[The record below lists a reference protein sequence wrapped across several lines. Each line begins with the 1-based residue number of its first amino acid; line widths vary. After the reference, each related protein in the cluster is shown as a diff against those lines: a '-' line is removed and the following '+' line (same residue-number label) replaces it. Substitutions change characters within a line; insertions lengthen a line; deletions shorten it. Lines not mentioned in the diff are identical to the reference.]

1 MAGPRHIYKFV
12 STDGLTTATFP
23 LARAEFES
31 DQALRNALAPAVGMD
46 YVVDLHGSG
55 RAPLDVATE
64 RARALLTGDDAADLD
79 ATADALTSAVLEIGR
94 GKLWSIGA
102 DGTERWAWA
111 RATHVPR
118 PVVSYQSLRS
128 AAIVLEFVRLSDWY
142 GATKTTITATL
153 DSASEIV
160 AVTNDGNADAR
171 AITFLLEANAASG
184 FATPVVSHPLTGETW
199 SSTRTA
205 ANGNHALRVD
215 TGRYTVERTTDNG
228 SSWTDDYAAF
238 SVGAVQ
244 VGFMRFLPG
253 AQSITITGCPNA
265 QLTIEFWPV
274 YR

>member
-1 MAGPRHIYKFV
+1 MAGARHIYKFV
-12 STDGLTTATFP
+12 SSDGLTTATFP

-31 DQALRNALAPAVGMD
+31 DQGLRNALAPAVGMD
-46 YVVDLHGSG
+46 YAVDLHGSG
-55 RAPLDVATE
+55 RAPLDTGAE
-64 RARALLTGDDAADLD
+64 RVRALLTGDDAEDLD
-79 ATADALTSAVLEIGR
+79 DTADTLTSAVLEIGR

-118 PVVSYQSLRS
+118 PTVSYQSLRS

-142 GATKTTITATL
+142 GDTLVTVTATL
-153 DSASEIV
+153 DSASEVV
-160 AVTNDGNADAR
+160 AITNPGNADAR
-171 AITFLLEANAASG
+171 AITFLLEANVASG
-184 FATPVVSHPLTGETW
+184 FAAPSFSHPLTGESW

-215 TGRYTVERTTDNG
+215 TGKYTVERTTDNG
-228 SSWTDDYAAF
+228 ATWTDDYAEF
-238 SVGAVQ
+238 STGAVQ

-253 AQSITITGCPNA
+253 TQSITITGCPDA
-265 QLTIEFWPV
+265 ALTIEFWPV